1 MNTLLLS
8 QNRGCIIKGEE
19 VESGCQHMTRL
30 LNIIENNEMSC
41 AQSGNLETQR
51 KRE

>member
-1 MNTLLLS
+1 MPAYDS
-8 QNRGCIIKGEE
+8 AF
-19 VESGCQHMTRL
+19 L